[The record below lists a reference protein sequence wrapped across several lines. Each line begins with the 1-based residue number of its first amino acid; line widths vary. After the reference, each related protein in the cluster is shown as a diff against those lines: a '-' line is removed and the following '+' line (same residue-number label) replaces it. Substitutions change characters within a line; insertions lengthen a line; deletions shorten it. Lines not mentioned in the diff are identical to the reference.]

1 MVSFFSLTHAHSHT
15 HNNNVSYI
23 FTNPSHPPIPTTIS
37 HLPTDLKPKKKSK
50 KSKKSKKNKKLSK
63 KAINAGAL
71 LQDYDAS
78 GEFYEDGQGNYDDAY
93 EENGGNSDAY
103 DYEGDASFVA
113 ETTTTSP
120 TPAKKSWFR
129 SSSSASAKKAPKAAS
144 QVEW

>member
-1 MVSFFSLTHAHSHT
+1 M
-15 HNNNVSYI
+15 
-23 FTNPSHPPIPTTIS
+23 
-37 HLPTDLKPKKKSK
+37 
-50 KSKKSKKNKKLSK
+50 SK

-93 EENGGNSDAY
+93 EENGGNGDAY

-113 ETTTTSP
+113 ETASP
-120 TPAKKSWFR
+120 TPAKRSWFA
-129 SSSSASAKKAPKAAS
+129 SKSASAKKAPKAAS